1 MSWSSGSSVAA
12 SETQAGG
19 APHPYIPHTD
29 EDRRLMLARI
39 GLASTAELFD
49 EIPERFRDPPIDLP
63 PALAEWDLIEL
74 LRARA
79 AENAAASARPTFL
92 GAGAYRRA
100 VPAVVPSLLQRGE
113 FMTAYTPYQPE
124 IGQGTLQAAFEFQ
137 SVVCEL
143 TGMEVANTGLYDVG
157 SATAEAALLAARV
170 TGRRSIAVLQP
181 IHPGTLEV
189 LRTYALAAD
198 LNVEVLSTGAE
209 VGGEAGP
216 GDLRA
221 VLSSEHACLI
231 VQQPDFLGAIVDL
244 EAVAE
249 AAHAVGALCIAACD
263 PLALGLLRAP
273 GDAGVDVVTGEGRD
287 LAGPVG
293 FGGPSLGLFA
303 ARREHL
309 RQLPG
314 RIVGRTRE
322 LHGPRAADGSEEEPR
337 TGYVL
342 TLQAREQF
350 IRRERATSNF
360 STGQQLVALGF
371 TIALQA
377 LGPRG
382 LRESAELCYQRAHD
396 AAARIARLPG
406 YTATGHGAW
415 WFQEFLLRGP
425 LPPAELLARLDE
437 RGVTGGLDLSARAE
451 PGVQD
456 AVLVCV
462 TEATPPAHVDALVEA
477 LAAIAQEAAAVG
489 RAG

>member
-1 MSWSSGSSVAA
+1 VAA
-12 SETQAGG
+12 SEAQAGG

-29 EDRRLMLARI
+29 EDRHLMLARL

-49 EIPERFRDPPIDLP
+49 EIPEGFRDPTIDLP
-63 PALAEWDLIEL
+63 PALAEGELIEL

-100 VPAVVPSLLQRGE
+100 VPAVVPSLVQRGE
-113 FMTAYTPYQPE
+113 FATAYTPYQPE

-143 TGMEVANTGLYDVG
+143 TGMEVASTGLYDVG

-170 TGRRSIAVLQP
+170 TGRRALAVLEP
-181 IHPGTLEV
+181 IHPGTLDV
-189 LRTYALAAD
+189 LRTYALGAD
-198 LNVEVLSTGAE
+198 LDVDVVGAGEDLAAALSE
-209 VGGEAGP
+209 
-216 GDLRA
+216 
-221 VLSSEHACLI
+221 EHSCLV
-231 VQQPDFLGAIVDL
+231 VQQPDFLGRIVDL
-244 EAVAE
+244 EAVAD
-249 AAHAVGALCIAACD
+249 AAHAVGALCVAACD

-287 LAGPVG
+287 LAGSIA

-314 RIVGRTRE
+314 RIAGRTRE
-322 LHGPRAADGSEEEPR
+322 LQGPRAADGSEGEPR

-350 IRRERATSNF
+350 IRRERATSNL

-371 TIALQA
+371 TIAVQA

-382 LRESAELCYQRAHD
+382 LREAAELCYQRAHD
-396 AAARIARLPG
+396 AASRIARLPG
-406 YTATGHGAW
+406 YSVGGGDAVDAHGGW

-437 RGVTGGLDLSARAE
+437 RGITGGLDLSARPE
-451 PGVQD
+451 PEARD

-462 TEATPPAHVDALVEA
+462 TEATPPREVDALVEA
-477 LAAIAQEAAAVG
+477 LAAIAQQAPVGG

>member
-1 MSWSSGSSVAA
+1 
-12 SETQAGG
+12 
-19 APHPYIPHTD
+19 
-29 EDRRLMLARI
+29 MLARLD
-39 GLASTAELFD
+39 LASTAELFD

-63 PALAEWDLIEL
+63 VALAEWDLIAL
-74 LRARA
+74 LRERG
-79 AENAAASARPTFL
+79 AENAAATTRPTFL

-100 VPAVVPSLLQRGE
+100 IPAVGTSLLQRGE
-113 FMTAYTPYQPE
+113 FVTAYTPYQPE
-124 IGQGTLQAAFEFQ
+124 ISQGTLQAAFEFQ

-143 TGMEVANTGLYDVG
+143 TGMEVANTGLYDVA
-157 SATAEAALLAARV
+157 SATAEAALLASRV
-170 TGRRSIAVLQP
+170 TGRHIIAVLEP

-198 LNVEVLSTGAE
+198 LEVQVIGAAVPLGATE
-209 VGGEAGP
+209 DHFDSERETF
-216 GDLRA
+216 RA
-221 VLSSEHACLI
+221 ALSSETACLV
-231 VQQPDFLGAIVDL
+231 VQQPNFLGGIVDL
-244 EAVAE
+244 QVA
-249 AAHAVGALCIAACD
+249 ADQAHAVGALCIAACD
-263 PLALGLLRAP
+263 PLTLGLLRAP
-273 GDAGVDVVTGEGRD
+273 GDAGIDVVTGEGRD
-287 LAGPVG
+287 FSGSIG

-303 ARREHL
+303 ARREYM

-371 TIALQA
+371 TIALQS

-396 AAARIARLPG
+396 AAARIARIPG
-406 YTATGHGAW
+406 YTAEGYGTW

-425 LPPAELLARLDE
+425 LSSTELLTRLD
-437 RGVTGGLDLSARAE
+437 GCGITGGLDLSVRVE
-451 PGVQD
+451 PEAQG

-462 TEATPPAHVDALVEA
+462 TEATPSADVDALVEA
-477 LAAIAQEAAAVG
+477 LSIIAHEVATSE
-489 RAG
+489 